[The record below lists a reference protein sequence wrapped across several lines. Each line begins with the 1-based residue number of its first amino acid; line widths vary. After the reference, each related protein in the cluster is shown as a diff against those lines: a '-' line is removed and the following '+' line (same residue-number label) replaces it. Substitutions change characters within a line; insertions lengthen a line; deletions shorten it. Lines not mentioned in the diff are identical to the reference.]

1 MKKKNVLLLTILTG
15 IVITIILIFGPF
27 KKDIWEI
34 NASKLEDSTD
44 NISAPTAIDDFSK
57 WTPFEWDTLYSFAP
71 YTKKENIYKV
81 VGYKWDNI
89 NESVNDNMNQIV
101 FVKDG
106 KVVCYLY
113 GYPKNTNSSYNFGEY
128 EGEYIT
134 FNSQQKLAF
143 DVEIGADE
151 IRYFNYINN

>member
-1 MKKKNVLLLTILTG
+1 MLGKLNL
-15 IVITIILIFGPF
+15 IINMIGIFGPF

-34 NASKLEDSTD
+34 NASRIEDRSN
-44 NISAPTAIDDFSK
+44 NISTPTVIKDFSK

-71 YTKKENIYKV
+71 YTKKEMIYKV

-89 NESVNDNMNQIV
+89 SEAVNDNMNQIV
-101 FVKDG
+101 FIKDK

-113 GYPKNTNSSYNFGEY
+113 GYPENSNFSYNFGKY
-128 EGEYIT
+128 ENDYLT

-143 DVEIGADE
+143 DITIGDDG